1 MKENTNYSILLKI
14 FIRNGGFITRKDVD
28 EANVS
33 SWFLSYF
40 VKKNGLSKI
49 APGFYGD
56 ENYIFDKLY
65 ILQRRYP
72 KYVFTG
78 ITALYLY
85 GLTDRI
91 PEIIEVVAPQ
101 GYNPSRIKD
110 KSIRVHQISDSNKYL
125 SNITE
130 IETNFGNTV
139 KVYSAERVI
148 CDLIKNRDK
157 YDSELFIKAI
167 KLYLRKINNQVEL
180 FECAKNNKIEKQ
192 VFEMVEVI
200 NSED

>member
-14 FIRNGGFITRKDVD
+14 FVRNGGFITRKDVD

-49 APGFYGD
+49 APGLYGD
-56 ENYIFDKLY
+56 ENYIYDKLH
-65 ILQRRYP
+65 IIQRRYP
-72 KYVFTG
+72 KYIFTG

-85 GLTDRI
+85 GLTDKI

-101 GYNPSRIKD
+101 GYNPSRKKD
-110 KSIRVHQISDSNKYL
+110 KSLRVRQISDPHKYL
-125 SNITE
+125 SDITE
-130 IETNFGNTV
+130 IETDFGNIV

-157 YDSELFIKAI
+157 YDSELFVKAI
-167 KLYLRKINNQVEL
+167 KLYLRKINNQIKL
-180 FECAKNNKIEKQ
+180 FECARNNNIEKK
-192 VFEMVEVI
+192 VFEIVEVA
-200 NSED
+200 NNED